1 MTKTE
6 ETNHDGSP
14 DAKEKNYKNNEDDI
28 EMAVLPENQDIELAA
43 ANGQD
48 NAGYEENE
56 SSNKSD

>member
-14 DAKEKNYKNNEDDI
+14 DDREKTEKKNEDDI
-28 EMAVLPENQDIELAA
+28 EKNQDIELAA
-43 ANGQD
+43 SNGQD
-48 NAGYEENE
+48 NAGYEEND

>member
-14 DAKEKNYKNNEDDI
+14 DDKEKNYRNNEDDI
-28 EMAVLPENQDIELAA
+28 EMAENQDIELAA